1 MKTFLFL
8 LPLLMV
14 LCACSHQ
21 IEAGL
26 SEQDAHEIVVTLRES
41 GIDAAAEPE
50 PGPVGKEGALW
61 QVKIRGGGEQIVAA
75 WKVLREHGLP
85 HEKVQGLE
93 AVLKNSGIIPTAME
107 DKARMTVGLEGD
119 LTRTLRSVPGV
130 VDARV
135 HVVLPANNTMSLDP
149 KDQSSTTAA
158 VLVRYRGE
166 RSPLTDDEIRG
177 LVAKGVEGLITTNVA
192 VVQKPATELPL
203 PPQTKVGPLNDA
215 QWTVAGAL
223 ALSGL
228 SSVGALSMLVVSKR
242 RALRIKTL
250 ERQLA
255 QLRGGSNLRLS
266 GDAKA

>member
-1 MKTFLFL
+1 MKRFL
-8 LPLLMV
+8 LLLPWLAI

-41 GIDAAAEPE
+41 GIDAAAEAE
-50 PGPVGKEGALW
+50 PGAAGKEGVLW
-61 QVKIRGGGEQIVAA
+61 QVKIRGGGEQVVAA

-93 AVLKNSGIIPTAME
+93 AVLKNSGMIPTAIE

-135 HVVLPANNTMSLDP
+135 HVVLPTNNTMLMDP
-149 KDQSSTTAA
+149 KDQTATTAA

-166 RSPLTDDEIRG
+166 HSPLTDDEIRG
-177 LVAKGVEGLITTNVA
+177 LVAKGVEGLTTSNVA
-192 VVQKPATELPL
+192 VVQKQAMEKPL
-203 PPQTKVGPLNDA
+203 PPEPTVGPLNGA

-228 SSVGALSMLVVSKR
+228 SGAGALSMLVLSKR
-242 RALRIKTL
+242 RALRIKML

-255 QLRGGSNLRLS
+255 QVADSNNLRLS
-266 GDAKA
+266 GEAKA